1 MAAYDIHLRSVLKR
15 CQDVRFRKVEDEAV
29 VLRQNAA
36 EVMVLNE
43 VGARILD
50 LADGVT
56 PIEEWVDALFD
67 EFEVDRATLEQDVL
81 EFAVE
86 MADAGVLEPVL

>member
-1 MAAYDIHLRSVLKR
+1 VAAYDLHLRSVLKR
-15 CQDVRFRKVEDEAV
+15 CPDVRFRKVEDEAV

-56 PIEEWVDALFD
+56 PIEQWVDALFD

-86 MADAGVLEPVL
+86 MADAGVLEPAD

>member
-15 CQDVRFRKVEDEAV
+15 CHDVRFRKVDDEAV

-56 PIEEWVDALFD
+56 PIEQWVDALFD
-67 EFEVDRATLEQDVL
+67 EFEIDRTTLEQDVL

-86 MADAGVLEPVL
+86 MADAGVLEPVV

>member
-1 MAAYDIHLRSVLKR
+1 MAAYDLHLRSVLKR

-50 LADGVT
+50 LADGVA

-81 EFAVE
+81 EFAAE
-86 MADAGVLEPVL
+86 MADAGVLEPAD

>member
-56 PIEEWVDALFD
+56 PIEKWVDALFD
-67 EFEVDRATLEQDVL
+67 EFEVDRVTLEQDVL
-81 EFAVE
+81 EFAAE
-86 MADAGVLEPVL
+86 MADAGVLEPV